1 MKKNDFHFTKQILIK
16 YYIENMKLIFGVL
29 IILTLFG
36 NEVVTLKTKNLKKLN
51 KAINK
56 EYVYYKKKILD

>member
-1 MKKNDFHFTKQILIK
+1 
-16 YYIENMKLIFGVL
+16 MKLIFGVL